1 MENMLKK
8 RRLSQGKG
16 YEVTFILPPAINAK
30 SVMLVGDFNN
40 WDKDAT
46 PMSQAKDGSW
56 QVKVKLEPKQEFQYR
71 YYVNGSEWH
80 NDWEADKYVM
90 HPYGGENSVV
100 VT

>member
-1 MENMLKK
+1 MLKK
-8 RRLSQGKG
+8 RYLSQGKVCK
-16 YEVTFILPPAINAK
+16 VTFILPTEIKARSAF
-30 SVMLVGDFNN
+30 LAGEFNN

-46 PMSQAKDGSW
+46 PLEQSKDGSW
-56 QVKVKLEPKQEFQYR
+56 KAELKLEAGKEYQFR
-71 YYVNGSEWH
+71 YLVNGNEWH